1 MSFFRLQAG
10 AALAAVIILT
20 GCTNTVPPAS
30 QPPAP
35 ADCGAAALQDQV
47 GELVQGSTAAD
58 VTVGGAPV
66 QSRGIVRVYA
76 TGQPVTQ
83 DYNESRLNL
92 ETDAAGNLVNATC
105 G

>member
-1 MSFFRLQAG
+1 MFSHLHTG
-10 AALAAVIILT
+10 AALAAVVFLT
-20 GCTNTVPPAS
+20 GCTNTAPPAS

-35 ADCGAAALQDQV
+35 ADCGAAALLDQV
-47 GELVQGSTAAD
+47 GEPVQGSTAAD
-58 VTVGGAPV
+58 VTVGGDPV
-66 QSRGIVRVYA
+66 QSRGIVRVYV

-83 DYNESRLNL
+83 DYNENRLNL